1 MPIIAIYFAAIA
13 VCAVDEHIQ
22 LWKVM
27 RAAGEEP
34 KLLKLLHKMRAAL
47 PFRAAR
53 KAKRTGKQEAPATIT
68 AEGE

>member
-1 MPIIAIYFAAIA
+1 
-13 VCAVDEHIQ
+13 
-22 LWKVM
+22 M